1 MKTGKEPRTM
11 FVASD
16 TGKRKMFH
24 INICGHVR
32 NIRPEHRVWFS
43 DEADARSAGYI
54 FCSCCSPVGKIYRKE
69 KAAIDKAV
77 SGKGVKVTYYDG
89 VLYVDT
95 MIGTWK
101 ITRNSKRRLT
111 LWHGNTESYEK
122 CRKENGRII
131 HKYHPQKDTGS
142 STSILYFVKYIVRHD
157 TWRSEKAS
165 DYKALP
171 KNTKR
176 QRKAYRENKRKAE
189 GRAERTVFNLLER
202 LNCEE
207 PYMQEKIE
215 YVTPSDIRKGQ
226 PGRKAM
232 NKNRD
237 EKRRLKRDRS
247 GD

>member
-1 MKTGKEPRTM
+1 MKTGKEQSAM

-16 TGKRKMFH
+16 TGKRKTFH

-32 NIRPEHRVWFS
+32 NISPEHRVWFS
-43 DEADARSAGYI
+43 DEADARSAGYT
-54 FCSCCSPVGKIYRKE
+54 FCSCCSPVGKAYRKE

-232 NKNRD
+232 SKNRD
-237 EKRRLKRDRS
+237 EKRRRKRDRS